1 MEHIILYSHGF
12 GVDKTDRG
20 LFTAIADAI
29 PEVKHI
35 MFEYDTKDENGDT
48 VVETFSNRKDKLIAK
63 YEELRKQNP
72 SAVIDLVC
80 HSQGCLVAALAK
92 MEGISRTIMLTPPIY
107 SEDGDEKREKYLLKP
122 TVKELPDGTLAVKR
136 RDGTTTLIKQN
147 YWDDFDVV
155 IDSERLYNTLSKVT
169 DLTAIRA
176 TKDEILQNNSYDNF
190 DNSIKTMDVEG
201 NHSFDDEARPRI
213 AKVVREIILEE
224 M

>member
-1 MEHIILYSHGF
+1 MKHVVLYSHGF

-29 PEVKHI
+29 PEAEHI
-35 MFEYDTKDENGDT
+35 MFEYDLRDENGNT
-48 VVETFSNRKDKLIAK
+48 IAETFSNRKDKLIAK
-63 YEELRKQNP
+63 YSELRSQEP
-72 SAVIDLVC
+72 DAIIDLVC
-80 HSQGCLVAALAK
+80 HSQGCLVAALAELENVRK
-92 MEGISRTIMLTPPIY
+92 TIMLTPPIY
-107 SEDGDEKREKYLLKP
+107 LEDGGEKREKYLEKP
-122 TVKELPDGTLAVKR
+122 TVKELPDGTLAIKR
-136 RDGTTTLIKQN
+136 RDGSTTLIKQN
-147 YWDDFDVV
+147 YWDDFGVV
-155 IDSERLYNTLSKVT
+155 VDSERLYNTLSKVT

-176 TKDEILQNNSYDNF
+176 TKDEILQNNSYNNF